1 MDYDI
6 DRITTAISAATHVN
20 CTDEGVLIF
29 LDEIQ
34 EAKNGITSLKYF
46 QENAPHLHVIVAG
59 SLLGIQLFAPKRQEL
74 LKYYYYVGGMPEAVQ
89 SFCQY
94 RDWQEV
100 RAIQKEILRSYE
112 RDFSKHA
119 PGEIAPQ
126 IHDL

>member
-6 DRITTAISAATHVN
+6 DRITAAISAATHVN

-34 EAKNGITSLKYF
+34 KAKNGITSLKYY

-59 SLLGIQLFAPKRQEL
+59 SLLGIQLFAPKLQEL

-94 RDWQEV
+94 R
-100 RAIQKEILRSYE
+100 
-112 RDFSKHA
+112 
-119 PGEIAPQ
+119 G
-126 IHDL
+126 